1 MGSLFLFGFDSAIGP
16 HTNCFSSLSY
26 STPLQSSIDNQTMA
40 MNKFVLL
47 NANGVAR
54 SGFYLE
60 IQQFP
65 QGETPGQAV
74 YVDARGTED
83 VIKFIYNSETDL
95 LDAWHVKSPNNKF
108 TMTPVLAGQRVVGL
122 DVQFSHLPN
131 FVAHFALDLS
141 TDEEDVVYDVLAP
154 CVYLEELSIATF

>member
-1 MGSLFLFGFDSAIGP
+1 MGDSILSP
-16 HTNCFSSLSY
+16 RTSNRSSPSY
-26 STPLQSSIDNQTMA
+26 RSPVPPKFCINSTMS

-54 SGFYLE
+54 QGFYLE

-83 VIKFIYNSETDL
+83 LIRFIYNAETDQ
-95 LDAWHVKSPNNKF
+95 LDAWHVKSPSNKF
-108 TMTPVLAGQRVVGL
+108 SMTPVLAGQRVVGL

-141 TDEEDVVYDVLAP
+141 TDEEEVVYDVLAP
-154 CVYLEELSIATF
+154 AVFLEELSIVNF